1 MNRLTVS
8 DRLAAAAIALLLF
21 VVYNANGREI
31 GSYDSQP
38 TKYAARELLLR
49 GTLSLNHVVGRT
61 PQLAERPAF
70 VTAENGRYRSAYS
83 PVPAI
88 AAAVIVWPIWKA
100 GLLDLRTPWAP
111 TIIAV
116 VAASTL
122 TAIAVALTF
131 LTARRFLPAPRAAVL
146 AAALGLGTG
155 YWSTV
160 SQTLWQHET
169 AAFGLAL
176 FLLAFTTFGSLQRAG
191 LIVAGIGLGI
201 AGTSRPQLAPAIAV
215 LLAGVF
221 FVAGLRSGLVTAA
234 IVAVFAAALISFQV
248 RWFGTPLGA
257 IAQLEALHPA
267 VHATER
273 SFNFSAAG
281 FLGLLVSPNRGLF
294 IFTPI
299 TLVALG
305 GIRQALVRGV
315 RSPLLWCL
323 LAALVQYMFYGAYS
337 VWWGGHT
344 YGPRYMLDVLPL
356 LVPLAAVA
364 LASLRPRS
372 VRGVLA
378 SAALAWSIT
387 VAATGA
393 FFFPHDRWNVDPYD
407 VDRHHERL
415 WHWSDMQIVRCWQR
429 GPSPQNFDLFRL
441 NSETKTAR

>member
-1 MNRLTVS
+1 MNRLTGS
-8 DRLAAAAIALLLF
+8 DWLAAAAIALLLF
-21 VVYNANGREI
+21 VLYNANGREI

-88 AAAVIVWPIWKA
+88 AAAVVVWPIWKA

-122 TAIAVALTF
+122 TAVAVALAF
-131 LTARRFLPAPRAAVL
+131 LTARRFLSAPRAALL
-146 AAALGLGTG
+146 AVALGMGTG

-176 FLLAFTTFGSLQRAG
+176 FVLAFTTLGKPRTALV
-191 LIVAGIGLGI
+191 VAGIGLGL

-221 FVAGLRSGLVTAA
+221 FVAGLRSGLIATA
-234 IVAVFAAALISFQV
+234 IVAVFAAALITFHV

-257 IAQLEALHPA
+257 IAQLEALHPT

-281 FLGLLVSPNRGLF
+281 FLGLLVSPNRGLL
-294 IFTPI
+294 IFTPV
-299 TLVALG
+299 TLIALG
-305 GIRQALVRGV
+305 GIREAFVRGA
-315 RSPLLWCL
+315 RSPLIWCL
-323 LAALVQYMFYGAYS
+323 FAALVQYMFYGAYS

-344 YGPRYMLDVLPL
+344 FGPRYMLDVLPL

-364 LASLRPRS
+364 LAPIRPRS
-372 VRGVLA
+372 VGGGLA
-378 SAALAWSIT
+378 AAALAWSIT

-393 FFFPHDRWNVDPYD
+393 FFFPHDRWNIDPYD

-415 WHWSDMQIVRCWQR
+415 WQWSDMQIVRCWQR
-429 GPSPQNFDLFRL
+429 GPSPQNFDLFHL
-441 NSETKTAR
+441 TPATQTAR

>member
-1 MNRLTVS
+1 MNRLTLS
-8 DRLAAAAIALLLF
+8 DWLAAAGIAVLLF

-83 PVPAI
+83 PVPSI
-88 AAAVIVWPIWKA
+88 AAAAIVWPIWKA

-122 TAIAVALTF
+122 TAVAVALAF
-131 LTARRFLPAPRAAVL
+131 LTARRFLPARRAAVL

-176 FLLAFTTFGSLQRAG
+176 FVLAFATFGTLSRTAVV
-191 LIVAGIGLGI
+191 VAGIGLGI

-215 LLAGVF
+215 LLAGLF
-221 FVAGLRSGLVTAA
+221 FVAGLRSGLITAA
-234 IVAVFAAALISFQV
+234 IVAVFAAALITVHV

-267 VHATER
+267 VHATEQ

-281 FLGLLVSPNRGLF
+281 FLGLLVSPNRGLL

-299 TLVALG
+299 TLMALG
-305 GIRQALVRGV
+305 GIRQTFVRGP

-323 LAALVQYMFYGAYS
+323 LAAFVQYLFYGAYS

-356 LVPLAAVA
+356 LVPLGAVA
-364 LASLRPRS
+364 LASIRFRS
-372 VRGVLA
+372 VRGGVG
-378 SAALAWSIT
+378 SVALAWSIT
-387 VAATGA
+387 TAATGA
-393 FFFPHDRWNVDPYD
+393 FFYPHDRWNIDPYD

-415 WHWSDMQIVRCWQR
+415 WQWSDMQFARCWQR

-441 NSETKTAR
+441 TRETRTAR